1 MLRLIYDD
9 LNEIFKKLLQRDR
22 PRTIHENIIQQS
34 VIEML
39 KVKRVLVSKMFESM
53 VVINDNPTQLR

>member
-9 LNEIFKKLLQRDR
+9 LNETFKKLLQRDR

>member
-9 LNEIFKKLLQRDR
+9 LNETFKKLLQRDR

-53 VVINDNPTQLR
+53 VVVNDNPTQLR